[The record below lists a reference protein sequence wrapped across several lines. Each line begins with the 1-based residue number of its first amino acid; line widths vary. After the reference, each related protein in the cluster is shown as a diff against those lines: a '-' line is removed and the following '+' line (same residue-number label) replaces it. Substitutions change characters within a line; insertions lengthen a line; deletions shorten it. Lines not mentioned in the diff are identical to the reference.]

1 MRTRSRQDGFTLVE
15 LLVVIAIIGILVA
28 LLLPAVQ
35 SAREAARRMQCQNNM
50 KQLGLAL
57 HNYHDTNNSFP
68 PCMNFDITVS
78 DISNTPNYRA
88 NWVISI
94 LPFAEQQNLYNAFD
108 HTKYISD
115 PVNRNA
121 RGTELAFMKCPSDSK
136 TKIKFSGTISGEND
150 NWARGC
156 YGANGMNGRMDIH
169 AQTKEGGDWANLTKR
184 GVMGANVSLDIAGI
198 KDGTSNVMLVGEL
211 RAGLTDKDRRGV
223 WAMGAA
229 GSSGLFWHG
238 YGGDDNGPNFFAPA
252 SPDDDDIA
260 GCSQIP
266 QELKMAERMTC
277 YTGGN
282 SWQATLRS
290 VHDGGGYCVF
300 ADGSVHFISN
310 TINTSGEWG
319 TQPAVWDYL
328 ICSCDGK
335 VLSATQLGL

>member
-1 MRTRSRQDGFTLVE
+1 
-15 LLVVIAIIGILVA
+15 LVVIAIIGILVA

-35 SAREAARRMQCQNNM
+35 SAREAARRMQCQNNL
-50 KQLGLAL
+50 KQIGLAL
-57 HNYHDTNNSFP
+57 HNYHDTNQSFP
-68 PCMNFDITVS
+68 PCMSFDKDVS

-88 NWVISI
+88 NWVIRI
-94 LPFAEQQNLYNAFD
+94 LPFCEQQNLYNSFD
-108 HTKYISD
+108 FTQYISHAN
-115 PVNRNA
+115 NRNQ
-121 RGTELAFMKCPSDSK
+121 RGTELAFMKCPSDAK
-136 TKIKFSGTISGEND
+136 TKVKFSGTISGEND
-150 NWARGC
+150 NWARGN
-156 YGANGMNGRMDIH
+156 YGANGQNGQMAIASSTSD
-169 AQTKEGGDWANLTKR
+169 QGDWNDLTKR
-184 GVMGANVSLDIAGI
+184 GVMSCNVSLDIAGI

-238 YGGDDNGPNFFAPA
+238 YGGDDNGPNFFAPN

-260 GCSQIP
+260 GCALIP

-290 VHDGGGYCVF
+290 VHDGGGFCVF

-310 TINTSGEWG
+310 SINTSGEWG
-319 TQPAVWDYL
+319 TVQAVWDYL

-335 VLSATQLGL
+335 VISANQLGL